1 MSKKARRKNPSKLA
15 ARWKRTR
22 QVLSESLVNFLNED
36 SLMVSASIA
45 YHSLL
50 CIFPFLLLLIGLSG
64 IYIKQLELA
73 GRLAVV
79 LDRALPMKPDFI
91 LQNLQ
96 SISRSYGPISVIS
109 ILLLL
114 WSSSG
119 IFLPLE
125 KALNRAWDIETE
137 RSWWRKRV
145 LALEMAVILGFLI
158 LISSAL
164 VGVNVYIHNWLRMRV
179 FHLPGA
185 LIELSYHLLI
195 VAITFGMTFVMFV
208 LMFERLPNAP
218 LRFRQVLPGALVTAV
233 FWEAARSLFTLLLP
247 RFNYRHVY
255 GPIALFVALMTWAYI
270 SSAVV
275 LFGAQVSRLLY
286 GTLEANSDSEE
297 LPLPPASQSRGSS
310 R

>member
-1 MSKKARRKNPSKLA
+1 MSKKARRKKPSRLA
-15 ARWKRTR
+15 RRWQRTR
-22 QVLSESLVNFLNED
+22 QVLGDSLVNFLNED
-36 SLMVSASIA
+36 SLMISASIA

-64 IYIKQLELA
+64 LYIKQLELA

-96 SISRSYGPISVIS
+96 SISRSYGPISILS

-119 IFLPLE
+119 IFMPLE
-125 KALNRAWDIETE
+125 KALNRAWDIEAE

-158 LISSAL
+158 LISSGL
-164 VGVNVYIHNWLRMRV
+164 VGVNVYIHNWMRQRV
-179 FHLPGA
+179 LHLPAA

-208 LMFERLPNAP
+208 LLFERLPNAR
-218 LRFRQVLPGALVTAV
+218 LRFRQVLPSALVTAV

-255 GPIALFVALMTWAYI
+255 GPIALFVALMTWAYV

-275 LFGAQVSRLLY
+275 LFGAQVSRSLY
-286 GTLEANSDSEE
+286 GTLEVNSDSED
-297 LPLPPASQSRGSS
+297 
-310 R
+310 

>member
-1 MSKKARRKNPSKLA
+1 MPKKASRKKPSKLA
-15 ARWKRTR
+15 RRWKRVR
-22 QVLSESLVNFLNED
+22 QVLGDSLGNFLNED

-64 IYIKQLELA
+64 LYIKQLELA

-79 LDRALPMKPDFI
+79 LDRSLPMKPDFI
-91 LQNLQ
+91 MQNLE

-109 ILLLL
+109 LILLL

-125 KALNRAWDIETE
+125 KALNRAWDIEVE
-137 RSWWRKRV
+137 RSWWRRRL

-158 LISSAL
+158 LISSGL
-164 VGVNVYIHNWLRMRV
+164 VGVNVYFHNWMRQWARG
-179 FHLPGA
+179 LPTP
-185 LIELSYHLLI
+185 LLELSYHALI
-195 VAITFGMTFVMFV
+195 VAITFGMSFVMFV
-208 LMFERLPNAP
+208 LLFERLPNAR
-218 LRFRQVLPGALVTAV
+218 LRFRQVLPSALVTAV
-233 FWEAARSLFTLLLP
+233 FWEAARSLFTLMLP

-270 SSAVV
+270 SSVVV
-275 LFGAQVSRLLY
+275 LFGAQVSRSLY
-286 GTLEANSDSEE
+286 GSLEAVGDAEE
-297 LPLPPASQSRGSS
+297 ESLSPVHQSRRNS

>member
-15 ARWKRTR
+15 PRWRRTR
-22 QVLSESLVNFLNED
+22 QVLGKSLVNFLNED

-64 IYIKQLELA
+64 VYIKNLELA

-79 LDRALPMKPDFI
+79 LDRALPMKADFI

-96 SISRSYGPISVIS
+96 SISRSYGPISIIS

-125 KALNRAWDIETE
+125 KALNRAWDIEVE
-137 RSWWRKRV
+137 RSWWRRRV

-158 LISSAL
+158 LFSSAL
-164 VGVNVYIHNWLRMRV
+164 VGVNVYIHNWLRQRV
-179 FHLPGA
+179 LHLPVA

-208 LMFERLPNAP
+208 LLFGRLPNAR
-218 LRFRQVLPGALVTAV
+218 LRFRQVLPSALVTAV
-233 FWEAARSLFTLLLP
+233 FWEGARSLFTLLLP

-275 LFGAQVSRLLY
+275 LFGAQVSRSLY

-297 LPLPPASQSRGSS
+297 LPLPPASQSRGPS

>member
-1 MSKKARRKNPSKLA
+1 MSKKARRKKPSKLA
-15 ARWKRTR
+15 RRWQRTR
-22 QVLSESLVNFLNED
+22 QVLGDSLVNFLNED
-36 SLMVSASIA
+36 SLMISASIA

-64 IYIKQLELA
+64 LYIKQLELA

-96 SISRSYGPISVIS
+96 SISRSYGPISILS

-119 IFLPLE
+119 IFMPLE
-125 KALNRAWDIETE
+125 KALNRAWDIEAE

-158 LISSAL
+158 LISSGL
-164 VGVNVYIHNWLRMRV
+164 VGVNVYIHNWMRQRV
-179 FHLPGA
+179 LHLPAA

-208 LMFERLPNAP
+208 LLFERLPNAR
-218 LRFRQVLPGALVTAV
+218 LRFRQVLPSALVTAV

-255 GPIALFVALMTWAYI
+255 GPIALFVALMTWAYV
-270 SSAVV
+270 SSAVA
-275 LFGAQVSRLLY
+275 LFGAQVSRSLY
-286 GTLEANSDSEE
+286 GTLEVNSDSED
-297 LPLPPASQSRGSS
+297 
-310 R
+310 

>member
-1 MSKKARRKNPSKLA
+1 MSKKTRRRKTSKLA
-15 ARWKRTR
+15 RRWKRTR
-22 QVLSESLVNFLNED
+22 QVLGESLVNFLNED
-36 SLMVSASIA
+36 SLMVSGSIA
-45 YHSLL
+45 YYSLL

-64 IYIKQLELA
+64 IYIKQFELA
-73 GRLAVV
+73 GQLAVV

-91 LQNLQ
+91 LRNLQ
-96 SISRSYGPISVIS
+96 SISRSYGPISIIS

-125 KALNRAWDIETE
+125 KALNRAWEIETE

-145 LALEMAVILGFLI
+145 LALEMAVILGFLV
-158 LISSAL
+158 LISSGL
-164 VGVNVYIHNWLRMRV
+164 VGVNVYVHNWLRQRV
-179 FHLPGA
+179 LHLPGP

-208 LMFERLPNAP
+208 LLFERLPNAR
-218 LRFRQVLPGALVTAV
+218 LRFRQVLPSALLTAV

-275 LFGAQVSRLLY
+275 LFGAQVSRSLY
-286 GTLEANSDSEE
+286 GTLEANSDAED
-297 LPLPPASQSRGSS
+297 
-310 R
+310 

>member
-15 ARWKRTR
+15 GRWRRIR
-22 QVLSESLVNFLNED
+22 QVLGDSLVNFINED

-64 IYIKQLELA
+64 IYIKHLELA

-125 KALNRAWDIETE
+125 KALNRAWDIEVE

-164 VGVNVYIHNWLRMRV
+164 VGVNVYIHNWLRQKV
-179 FHLPGA
+179 LDLPAA
-185 LIELSYHLLI
+185 LIDLSYYALI
-195 VAITFGMTFVMFV
+195 VAITFGMTFAMF
-208 LMFERLPNAP
+208 LLLFERLPNAR
-218 LRFRQVLPGALVTAV
+218 LRFHQVFPSALVTAV

-275 LFGAQVSRLLY
+275 LFGAQVSRSLY

-297 LPLPPASQSRGSS
+297 
-310 R
+310 

>member
-1 MSKKARRKNPSKLA
+1 MPKNVRRKNPSKLA
-15 ARWKRTR
+15 QRWKRTR
-22 QVLSESLVNFLNED
+22 QVLGDSLVNFLNED

-64 IYIKQLELA
+64 LYIERLELA
-73 GRLAVV
+73 GRLAIV
-79 LDRALPMKPDFI
+79 LDRSLPMKPDFI
-91 LQNLQ
+91 LQNLE

-109 ILLLL
+109 LFLLL

-125 KALNRAWDIETE
+125 KALNRAWDIEAE
-137 RSWWRKRV
+137 RTWWRRRA
-145 LALEMAVILGFLI
+145 LAVEMAIILGFLI

-164 VGVNVYIHNWLRMRV
+164 VGLNVFVHNWMRQWV
-179 FHLPGA
+179 HGLPTP
-185 LIELSYHLLI
+185 LIELSYHALI
-195 VAITFGMTFVMFV
+195 VAITFSMTLVMFI
-208 LMFERLPNAP
+208 LLFERLPNAR
-218 LRFRQVLPGALVTAV
+218 LRFRQVLPSALVTAV

-275 LFGAQVSRLLY
+275 LFGAQVSRSLY
-286 GTLEANSDSEE
+286 GSLEAVADGEE
-297 LPLPPASQSRGSS
+297 ESLSPTNQSRDKS

>member
-1 MSKKARRKNPSKLA
+1 MSKKARRKKPSKLA
-15 ARWKRTR
+15 RRWQRTR
-22 QVLSESLVNFLNED
+22 QVLGDSLVNFLNED
-36 SLMVSASIA
+36 SLMISASIA

-64 IYIKQLELA
+64 LYIKQLELA

-96 SISRSYGPISVIS
+96 SISRSYGPISILS

-119 IFLPLE
+119 IFMPLE
-125 KALNRAWDIETE
+125 KALNRAWDIEAE

-158 LISSAL
+158 LISSGL
-164 VGVNVYIHNWLRMRV
+164 VGVNVYIHNWMRQRV
-179 FHLPGA
+179 LHLPAA

-208 LMFERLPNAP
+208 LLFERLPNAR
-218 LRFRQVLPGALVTAV
+218 LRFRQVLPSALVTAV

-255 GPIALFVALMTWAYI
+255 GPIALFVALMTWAYV

-275 LFGAQVSRLLY
+275 LFGAQVSRSLY
-286 GTLEANSDSEE
+286 GTLEVNSDSED
-297 LPLPPASQSRGSS
+297 
-310 R
+310 

>member
-1 MSKKARRKNPSKLA
+1 MLGD
-15 ARWKRTR
+15 
-22 QVLSESLVNFLNED
+22 SLVNFINED

-50 CIFPFLLLLIGLSG
+50 CIFPFLLFLIGLSG
-64 IYIKQLELA
+64 IYIKHFELA
-73 GRLAVV
+73 RRLAIV
-79 LDRALPMKPDFI
+79 LDRSLPMKPDFI
-91 LQNLQ
+91 MQNLE

-125 KALNRAWDIETE
+125 KALNRAWDVEVE
-137 RSWWRKRV
+137 RSWWRKRI

-158 LISSAL
+158 LISSGL
-164 VGVNVYIHNWLRMRV
+164 IGVNVYFHNWMRQRV
-179 FHLPGA
+179 HALPTA
-185 LIELSYHLLI
+185 LIELSYHTLI
-195 VAITFGMTFVMFV
+195 VAITFGMSFVMFV
-208 LMFERLPNAP
+208 LLFERLPNVR
-218 LRFRQVLPGALVTAV
+218 LRFRQVLPSALVTAV

-247 RFNYRHVY
+247 RFNYRHLY
-255 GPIALFVALMTWAYI
+255 GPIALFVALMTWAYV

-275 LFGAQVSRLLY
+275 LFGAQVSRSLY
-286 GTLEANSDSEE
+286 GSLEGLSEE
-297 LPLPPASQSRGSS
+297 KSLSPVNQSRANP

>member
-1 MSKKARRKNPSKLA
+1 MSKKRRRKNPSKLA
-15 ARWKRTR
+15 RRWKQTR
-22 QVLSESLVNFLNED
+22 QVLGESLVNFLNED
-36 SLMVSASIA
+36 SLTVSASIA

-64 IYIKQLELA
+64 IYIKQFELA

-79 LDRALPMKPDFI
+79 LDRTLPMKPDFI

-96 SISRSYGPISVIS
+96 SISRSYGPISIVS
-109 ILLLL
+109 IALLL

-119 IFLPLE
+119 IFMPLE
-125 KALNRAWDIETE
+125 KALNRAWEIETE
-137 RSWWRKRV
+137 RSWLRKRA
-145 LALEMAVILGFLI
+145 LALEMAVTLGFLV

-164 VGVNVYIHNWLRMRV
+164 VGVNVFIHNWLRQRLL
-179 FHLPGA
+179 HIPGT
-185 LIELSYHLLI
+185 LLELSYHLLI
-195 VAITFGMTFVMFV
+195 VAIMFGMTFVMFV
-208 LMFERLPNAP
+208 LLFERLPNAR
-218 LRFRQVLPGALVTAV
+218 LRFRQVLPSALLTAV

-275 LFGAQVSRLLY
+275 LFGAQISRSLY
-286 GTLEANSDSEE
+286 GSLEANSNSED
-297 LPLPPASQSRGSS
+297 
-310 R
+310 